1 MSRKIDEVK
10 DLSISDRS
18 IASYGNQRFFVDGLD
33 APVSL
38 IDLLREIIRRLN
50 LTISSNGSETVVNA
64 GANVTVTGSGTTAD
78 PYVIASLGGPVD
90 GSETVLNA
98 GANVT
103 VTGSGTA
110 ADPYVIASSS
120 GTVPVRDSLS
130 SGIVTAEL
138 DRVGGSPCVLTNP
151 NPGEYALTVPAGASI
166 SNITVFGN
174 NTALDALNEFTFRV
188 DNSANTL
195 DRRFLVQI
203 HSGNDGSLIDQQA
216 LGCIHYQTV
225 AGNITSLKFLI
236 MNGFGTPGFLIELR

>member
-1 MSRKIDEVK
+1 M
-10 DLSISDRS
+10 
-18 IASYGNQRFFVDGLD
+18 
-33 APVSL
+33 
-38 IDLLREIIRRLN
+38 
-50 LTISSNGSETVVNA
+50 NA
-64 GANVTVTGSGTTAD
+64 GS
-78 PYVIASLGGPVD
+78 
-90 GSETVLNA
+90 
-98 GANVT
+98 NVT

-110 ADPYVIASSS
+110 ADPYVIASSN

-151 NPGEYALTVPAGASI
+151 NPGEYVLTVPAGASI